1 VKAALKDKGL
11 ARDMKAA
18 GDALSVSWRTGRLVL
33 YFFND
38 KTTLN
43 ALVCDHSPVYLTI
56 DTKLRDKFLLKLGT
70 SLLDFLKLVREFSN
84 SGKVSSC
91 CML

>member
-1 VKAALKDKGL
+1 MKDKRLVRDIKAAR
-11 ARDMKAA
+11 A
-18 GDALSVSWRTGRLVL
+18 ALSVSRRTGKLVL

-56 DTKLRDKFLLKLGT
+56 ETKLRDKFLLKLGT
-70 SLLDFLKLVREFSN
+70 SLLDFLIVREFSN
-84 SGKVSSC
+84 SSKVLSC